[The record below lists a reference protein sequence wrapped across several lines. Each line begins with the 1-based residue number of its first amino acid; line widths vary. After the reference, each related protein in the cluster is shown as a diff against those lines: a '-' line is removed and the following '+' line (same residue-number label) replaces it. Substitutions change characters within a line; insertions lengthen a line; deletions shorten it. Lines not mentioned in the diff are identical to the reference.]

1 MKYRKYIIPA
11 IAVLIIAL
19 IVYQDE
25 CAASTS
31 EADRVVALSRIWS
44 YAKDYYGCWELTDES
59 LDWDQEYERAIDK
72 MKKVSSEY
80 EVMSV
85 LDEFRALMKD
95 GHGDY
100 SILFSKKNLL
110 GEMPF
115 HLDYIENQ
123 YVISDTL
130 VPDQFPIGA
139 IVEKINGM
147 QAEQFME
154 QTVGKTVGLFTPL
167 AREFVCGQKFHYG
180 EKGEK
185 VELTLKHIDGSSSVI
200 KTSWQDRTGKW
211 KTRQYRESGRPVYD
225 SAAFKVYFSEEKIC
239 HVVARTFETMD
250 VFKEF
255 QTEVMPIVRES
266 HGVIMDLRSNSG
278 GMTAVGKSILKC
290 FYSTELPEFQM
301 KSAIKINNDIAMS
314 YIFGESM
321 RAALPSY
328 SDVYK
333 EEKNT
338 IDEIAA
344 RGRRMYEGKYVI
356 TMAQYDKIMEILGV
370 SESPETDEAADIE
383 FCGVPCVILINHK
396 SGSAIDSTAAI
407 AKSAGVPMI
416 GTRTKGATGNIAK
429 FDLGSGYTL
438 TISTDY
444 DFTPEGKAINNCGI
458 EADIYVEQSLED
470 ERRLIDSQLEY
481 AKSYLLNP

>member
-1 MKYRKYIIPA
+1 MKYGKYLILA
-11 IAVLIIAL
+11 SVVLVIAL
-19 IVYQDE
+19 SVYQGE
-25 CAASTS
+25 NATTS
-31 EADRVVALSRIWS
+31 EVDRVLALSRIWS

-154 QTVGKTVGLFTPL
+154 KTVGKTVGLFTPL
-167 AREFVCGQKFHYG
+167 AREYVFGQKFHYG
-180 EKGEK
+180 KKGEK
-185 VELTLKHIDGSSSVI
+185 VDITLKHIDGSLTVI
-200 KTSWQDRTGKW
+200 KTSWQDRVENW
-211 KTRQYRESGRPVYD
+211 KTRQYRKIGSLVYD
-225 SAAFKVYFSEEKIC
+225 SDTFEIYLSREQIC
-239 HVVARTFETMD
+239 HVVAKSFETMD
-250 VFKEF
+250 AFKEF
-255 QTEVMPIVRES
+255 QSEVMPIVKES

-278 GMTAVGKSILKC
+278 GMTEVGKSILKY
-290 FYSTELPEFQM
+290 FYSGDLPEFQI
-301 KSAIKINNDIAMS
+301 KSSIKISRDIATS

-321 RAALPSY
+321 RAVLPSY
-328 SDVYK
+328 SDVYI
-333 EEKNT
+333 EDKNI
-338 IDEIAA
+338 IDEIAM
-344 RGRRMYEGKYVI
+344 RGRQMYEGKYVI
-356 TMAQYDKIMEILGV
+356 TMIQYDKIMEILGI
-370 SESPETDEAADIE
+370 SEAQRSDEATDTE
-383 FCGVPCVILINHK
+383 FVKVPCVILINHK
-396 SGSAIDSTAAI
+396 TGSAIDSTAAI
-407 AKSAGVPMI
+407 AKSAGLPMI

-444 DFTPEGKAINNCGI
+444 NFTVEGKAMNNCGI

-470 ERRLIDSQLEY
+470 ERRRVDSQLEY
-481 AKSYLLNP
+481 AKNYLLNL